1 MLANVIIMYVNIKH
15 NISWWEGGIE
25 IDEIIRKF
33 CERLDME
40 EGDYSKYQPC
50 YLYLQYENCNMKQF
64 NSLKKRLNSSK
75 RLKKSIKGVDIVI
88 KCEANN
94 VC

>member
-1 MLANVIIMYVNIKH
+1 MYINIKH
-15 NISWWEGGIE
+15 NIDWWEGGIE

-33 CERLDME
+33 CERLCMK
-40 EGDYSKYQPC
+40 EGNYSKYTPC
-50 YLYLQYENCNMKQF
+50 YSYLQYEDTNMKQF
-64 NSLKKRLNSSK
+64 NSLKRKLNSSK
-75 RLKKSIKGVDIVI
+75 RLKKSRKGVDVVI